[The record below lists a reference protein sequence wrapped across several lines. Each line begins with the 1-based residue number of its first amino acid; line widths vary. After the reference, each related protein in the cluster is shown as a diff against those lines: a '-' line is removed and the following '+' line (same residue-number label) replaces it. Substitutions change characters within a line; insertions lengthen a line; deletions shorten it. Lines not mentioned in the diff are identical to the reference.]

1 MPIAS
6 MIDIYERG
14 NSRPPYFAQAHR
26 FIFKSQMRQTILLP
40 FIRWERKRNG
50 SKEMTE
56 KLFYNFTLE
65 NKVESRIALQGN
77 SKIQETT
84 LRNISDRDL

>member
-1 MPIAS
+1 MRILSRHHTPYKHIAS
-6 MIDIYERG
+6 
-14 NSRPPYFAQAHR
+14 
-26 FIFKSQMRQTILLP
+26 KTTILNVDPLLLF